1 MYSGTVDNASRISH
15 FSSKIERVSPPQ
27 LRGMAK
33 KPRWVRQ
40 HATRGSRAW
49 VKSKK
54 FGRRTAERSAQQ
66 VLPKAMPHSRLRGDI
81 SEDLESKLFVRGMGI
96 GADGSIVRNGDAV
109 FVLQPRRLA
118 GQIEEVCG
126 FGGVYGSF
134 SLGVVRSTRRVYGN
148 MMYQGRCFCV
158 NSVINAN
165 RGPAVLA
172 VRALQRAHRE
182 RLRIRNEL
190 VLQQDIYTI
199 AKCSLAGEGKFV
211 RKSLWIYDRAQPV
224 RSFNYTPAF
233 FFRAY
238 GNDFQKGRFVW
249 FE

>member
-1 MYSGTVDNASRISH
+1 MSH
-15 FSSKIERVSPPQ
+15 FSSKHGWASPPQ
-27 LRGMAK
+27 LREMAK
-33 KPRWVRQ
+33 EPRWIRQ
-40 HATRGSRAW
+40 HAMRGSRAW
-49 VKSKK
+49 AKK
-54 FGRRTAERSAQQ
+54 FGCRIAERSAQLG
-66 VLPKAMPHSRLRGDI
+66 LPRARPHSRLRDI
-81 SEDLESKLFVRGMGI
+81 SRDLEGSLHRRDIHI
-96 GADGSIVRNGDAV
+96 GADGSIVRSGYMV
-109 FVLQPRRLA
+109 FVVHHPRLW
-118 GQIEEVCG
+118 GLVEEVYG
-126 FGGVYGSF
+126 FSVQYPESSRKRMWGSM
-134 SLGVVRSTRRVYGN
+134 VHRERW
-148 MMYQGRCFCV
+148 FCV
-158 NSVINAN
+158 NNVINAN